1 MFKSFF
7 TPKQLE
13 TLSAQ
18 NLAYL
23 IYSFSQLSKQ
33 NVDEESLN
41 ELSRISQKDKK
52 TKQKLVDIAF
62 YYQQLYN
69 GLHIDISAIRSID
82 SVSPEE
88 YLIAIVKQSLRKLLE
103 IANKDMLLNLTADN
117 YNQTVG
123 DLLKTNKN
131 YKLFEIY
138 IRYLPNPAKVGYD
151 RWVECAKLLDE
162 VFKNT
167 ILSNMD
173 VIRFYLISRTMKKQY
188 DSNY

>member
-18 NLAYL
+18 NLTYL

-33 NVDEESLN
+33 NIDEEDLN
-41 ELSRISQKDKK
+41 ELCRISQKDKK
-52 TKQKLVDIAF
+52 TKQKLVDLAF
-62 YYQQLYN
+62 CYQQLYN
-69 GLHIDISAIRSID
+69 GLHIDISIIRSID

-88 YLIAIVKQSLRKLLE
+88 YLVAIVKQSLRKLLE
-103 IANKDMLLNLTADN
+103 IADKDVLLNLTADN
-117 YNQTVG
+117 YNKTVG

-151 RWVECAKLLDE
+151 RWIECAKLLDE

-173 VIRFYLISRTMKKQY
+173 VIRFYLISRTMKK
-188 DSNY
+188 

>member
-1 MFKSFF
+1 M
-7 TPKQLE
+7 
-13 TLSAQ
+13 
-18 NLAYL
+18 
-23 IYSFSQLSKQ
+23 
-33 NVDEESLN
+33 
-41 ELSRISQKDKK
+41 
-52 TKQKLVDIAF
+52 
-62 YYQQLYN
+62 
-69 GLHIDISAIRSID
+69 
-82 SVSPEE
+82 
-88 YLIAIVKQSLRKLLE
+88 E
-103 IANKDMLLNLTADN
+103 IADKDMLLNLTSDN

-173 VIRFYLISRTMKKQY
+173 VIRFYLISRTMKK
-188 DSNY
+188 